1 MKKRYVLILLL
12 VLSISLILCILS
24 VPIISAVSVDSEMKK
39 ITHYAEEYETGNID
53 YVKLMLYLS
62 SARESLNEVLGATGK
77 EIGGVVKQ
85 EQIRKVLGE
94 PNEETKWVWVEGEEQ
109 DRKLDYY
116 VPVWKKIV
124 FDGKKIQ
131 IRMEAFPSVFKKN
144 QFDDFENEN
153 IDELPE
159 EGSIIYRLHFSTEF
173 KKPEEQIDI
182 QGKINIIQT
191 SAETFNSNPTSSNAE
206 ELAKQSVNAEMIF
219 QNYFRQGSGKCEDI
233 MKSIFGS
240 ENQRESQQV
249 LLNEIVF
256 CEGEKFEAILR
267 LEMCDDC
274 EWNYINMDLRFE
286 GRGNFKPPK
295 QGGNEGDS
303 KEKYKN
309 MDSSSLMSET
319 TSLIESMKQSCAE
332 EDLDSMFSYTNK
344 LRTMTEAW
352 NEKANDVW
360 EQVEIKRPGKIVEKS
375 SNQENEFSK
384 EDNQGNVVVENTEG
398 DSDTNANNVVD
409 NDVAPGPQGIVGD
422 RGGDDVIDNTITGN
436 FITGYVIE
444 ENNQQSEESKDPYYW
459 IKQDQLQRQKAN
471 ELRKQ
476 NYEARKSF
484 YLGLFSG
491 YEKREFYFSQTSFE
505 KRLVQEFKEKGEEIC
520 NNNIDDNE
528 NEQVDCDDSQ
538 CGGQVCGKGTASNGN
553 ETIET
558 DLYCISGICQAKE
571 YKIETKEGFCGD
583 GFCDFD
589 LNETT
594 ETCFED
600 CVGCPVFE
608 AIECSG
614 KVIFK
619 GKDEK
624 GCYLEPVCVEGQKS
638 CNINEDCEQPLCG
651 IAECVKEG
659 DESGK
664 CEVIQLKE
672 CQEAQCE
679 EGEKQITKCNDEQEL
694 VNGICEDGIWISID
708 ISCSAGEKG
717 NEIVEEE
724 IVNNECETAGDCG
737 GDKVC
742 SNGECIK
749 LPEKKEVVKEIT
761 EGELG
766 TAKLEIKK
774 EIIGGGVEEKEEPS
788 EKSEPKTNSEPEV
801 SSEPE
806 EPVVEPEEPL
816 VEEPPEE
823 SIEKPVVEP
832 EPEAESQ
839 EEQSSE
845 PEVTGNVIFNFIVG
859 LFSNMRIT
867 GEVVDEGGEIVDT
880 GGDDVGGEPPSN
892 GGNDVIM
899 DDTGNY
905 DPDSSDTGINDV
917 PIDGGGDELGP
928 GPESNNDCAD
938 KYKACG
944 GSCPPC
950 DYDQKASDG
959 SFNDGNFNDNS
970 EEFEE
975 RDNQER
981 ERNEKENK
989 ERCKI
994 ECARPCVD
1002 KCIREAC
1009 GESMD
1014 CNIDKESKSCESG
1027 CSADDNCISKCME
1040 GGDWWKEFENEDM
1053 NKQEKG
1059 VFQVGGGCR
1068 TEKGRTE
1075 GYIWF
1080 GGWGEPFEQ
1089 VEPLKQKYY
1098 EGGQA
1103 DWCEYEIENLIRQ
1116 RQEFEKGFNQE
1127 FAVWFFEKYL
1137 PNSAEEWEQS
1147 VSGIFE
1153 LYWSNVD
1160 NQMMLAHTMKC
1171 LEKNDITELMNINL
1185 INIEYET
1192 DYGKLKYWEEIKE
1205 VKMPGMDEK
1214 VVVVS
1219 PYMSVW
1225 VFPPKEFMAY
1235 EMKTAMENHE
1245 FPGTPEEK
1253 LERNNQEGL
1262 TEIEKQEIRQD
1273 KKMINN
1279 IKKLQEKYN
1288 GNLDFVIQFKDY
1300 ETNEVVFNMYAQINE
1315 KDIMKVEPMPVSENP
1330 AEDARVELDFKIMY
1344 EMIYDMEK
1352 DMGGEMIE
1360 SPPWDRKLKPIQ
1372 KVKEVVSGA
1381 KMYLKMRK
1389 LMKSAKY
1396 YPEDAEKDVKEMFK
1410 FFFEGMM
1417 GGDDRGPKDMGDEN
1431 SEKESPKFS
1440 AANEGISGKAIW
1452 ISD

>member
-1 MKKRYVLILLL
+1 MKKKAVSLFLILSLFL
-12 VLSISLILCILS
+12 ITFVIPFVL
-24 VPIISAVSVDSEMKK
+24 ATSVDSEIKK

-53 YVKLMLYLS
+53 YVKLKLYMS
-62 SARESLNEVLGATGK
+62 SAREGLNELLGATGK

-109 DRKLDYY
+109 DKKLDYY

-131 IRMEAFPSVFKKN
+131 IRMNAFPSIFKKK
-144 QFDDFENEN
+144 QFDNFENEN
-153 IDELPE
+153 LEELPE
-159 EGSIIYRLHFSTEF
+159 EGSIIYRLNLDVEF
-173 KKPEEQIDI
+173 KRAEEQIDI
-182 QGKINIIQT
+182 QSRINEIQ
-191 SAETFNSNPTSSNAE
+191 SLAEQFNSNPISSNSE
-206 ELAKQSVNAEMIF
+206 ELAKQSVSAEMIF

-240 ENQRESQQV
+240 ENQRQSQQV

-295 QGGNEGDS
+295 QGGNEVDS
-303 KEKYKN
+303 REKYKD
-309 MDSSSLMSET
+309 MDSSSLMFET
-319 TSLIESMKQSCAE
+319 TSLIDNMKQSCAE
-332 EDLDSMFSYTNK
+332 EDLDSMFSYISK
-344 LRTMTEAW
+344 LRAVTEAW
-352 NEKANDVW
+352 NEKANNVW
-360 EQVEIKRPGKIVEKS
+360 EQVEIKRPGKIVEE
-375 SNQENEFSK
+375 SNNQ
-384 EDNQGNVVVENTEG
+384 EDNQGNVVVENNVVDNTEG
-398 DSDTNANNVVD
+398 ESNNDNNVVD
-409 NDVAPGPQGIVGD
+409 NDVDPGPQGIVGD
-422 RGGDDVIDNTITGN
+422 SGGENTITGN

-459 IKQDQLQRQKAN
+459 IKQDQINRQKAN
-471 ELRKQ
+471 DLKKQ
-476 NYEARKSF
+476 NYESRKSF
-484 YLGLFSG
+484 YSSLFSN

-505 KRLVQEFKEKGEEIC
+505 KRLVQEFMEKGEEIC
-520 NNNIDDNE
+520 NNNIDDNN
-528 NEQVDCDDSQ
+528 NEQIDCDDSQ
-538 CGGQVCGKGTASNGN
+538 CGGQICGRGTVSNGN

-558 DLYCISGICQAKE
+558 VLYCISGVCQAREQEIIIK
-571 YKIETKEGFCGD
+571 KGFCGD

-594 ETCFED
+594 ENCFED
-600 CVGCPVFE
+600 CVGCLVFE

-624 GCYLEPVCVEGQKS
+624 GCHLEPVCVEGQES
-638 CNINEDCEQPLCG
+638 CNTNEDCEQLLCG

-664 CEVIQLKE
+664 CEVIQLEQCKE
-672 CQEAQCE
+672 PECVDGDVKTIMCDSGDE
-679 EGEKQITKCNDEQEL
+679 ITDSICN
-694 VNGICEDGIWISID
+694 NGILIGIDVVCPMGPSITPQ
-708 ISCSAGEKG
+708 EP
-717 NEIVEEE
+717 IVVQEEPVVGDE
-724 IVNNECETAGDCG
+724 CIVRDDCG
-737 GDKVC
+737 GENDVC
-742 SNGECIK
+742 SNGKCETIPGK
-749 LPEKKEVVKEIT
+749 IH
-761 EGELG
+761 
-766 TAKLEIKK
+766 
-774 EIIGGGVEEKEEPS
+774 VEPEEPGEFPTVS
-788 EKSEPKTNSEPEV
+788 PTSEPVEPEPE
-801 SSEPE
+801 EPLEEPLIE
-806 EPVVEPEEPL
+806 EPVVEPEEPAL
-816 VEEPPEE
+816 
-823 SIEKPVVEP
+823 EP
-832 EPEAESQ
+832 EPEAENQ

-867 GEVVDEGGEIVDT
+867 GHVVDGGDIVDD
-880 GGDDVGGEPPSN
+880 GGDDTSSDDEINDGDYSSGD
-892 GGNDVIM
+892 DVII

-905 DPDSSDTGINDV
+905 EPDGSDTGIDDDR
-917 PIDGGGDELGP
+917 IDD
-928 GPESNNDCAD
+928 
-938 KYKACG
+938 
-944 GSCPPC
+944 
-950 DYDQKASDG
+950 
-959 SFNDGNFNDNS
+959 DGNDYVDDGMNNKEPRDNGNMNPDNNYDDS
-970 EEFEE
+970 KEVEE
-975 RDNQER
+975 RDNQVMQN
-981 ERNEKENK
+981 NEKENK

-1002 KCIREAC
+1002 KCIRGVC
-1009 GESMD
+1009 GESMECD
-1014 CNIDKESKSCESG
+1014 IDKESKNCESS
-1027 CSADDNCISKCME
+1027 CSANEDCIGKCMQ
-1040 GGDWWKEFENEDM
+1040 GGDWWKEFENEM
-1053 NKQEKG
+1053 PQQEKG

-1068 TEKGRTE
+1068 TEQGKTE

-1098 EGGQA
+1098 EGGQG
-1103 DWCEYEIENLIRQ
+1103 DWCKYEIENLIKQ

-1137 PNSAEEWEQS
+1137 SNSAENWEQS

-1153 LYWSNVD
+1153 VYWSNVD
-1160 NQMMLAHTMKC
+1160 NQMMLANTMKC
-1171 LEKNDITELMNINL
+1171 LEKNDLTELMNINV
-1185 INIEYET
+1185 INFEYET

-1205 VKMPGMDEK
+1205 VKMPGMDER

-1235 EMKTAMENHE
+1235 EMKTAMKNHE
-1245 FPGTPEEK
+1245 FPGSPEEK

-1262 TEIEKQEIRQD
+1262 TEQEETEIRQD
-1273 KKMINN
+1273 KKMMNN
-1279 IKKLQEKYN
+1279 IKKLSEKYN

-1300 ETNEVVFNMYAQINE
+1300 ENNEVVFNMYAQINE
-1315 KDIMKVEPMPVSENP
+1315 KDIMKAEPMPVSENP
-1330 AEDARVELDFKIMY
+1330 AEDVRVELDFAIMH

-1352 DMGGEMIE
+1352 DMSREMIE

-1372 KVKEVVSGA
+1372 RVKEVVSGV

-1396 YPEDAEKDVKEMFK
+1396 YPEDSQKDVEGIFK

-1417 GGDDRGPKDMGDEN
+1417 GGDDKGPKDSGDESN
-1431 SEKESPKFS
+1431 EKESPEFS
-1440 AANEGISGKAIW
+1440 AESEGISGKAVW
-1452 ISD
+1452 IS